1 MGVVVVVL
9 DWDVQSKPMFPQN
22 IFSKTSWMHVFF
34 MFCFNKTK
42 TWNHGFGD
50 SKRTASKATL
60 EVQQVNTII
69 VRDDVRWWQ
78 FLMSVVIVVLS

>member
-1 MGVVVVVL
+1 MVVVL
-9 DWDVQSKPMFPQN
+9 DRDVQIKPMFPQN

-34 MFCFNKTK
+34 MSCFNKTK

-50 SKRTASKATL
+50 SKRTAPKGIL
-60 EVQQVNTII
+60 EVRQVNTII
-69 VRDDVRWWQ
+69 VRDVGWWQ